1 MNFVLRSLLGL
12 ACLVCIAAASESV
25 STIHM
30 VKAKAALRAQSVVRK
45 LKPKAP
51 SRITIDGKLDKIP
64 SILAYDLFSDA
75 RGEEDGIIAFEGTAS
90 GGLKMTSFTEP
101 VMSITVKDAN
111 VHKKHKEVR
120 GVAQLEGNHLHDWL
134 DVTDNNHSTTEGA
147 IGKHIP
153 DRKHAYHQASSS
165 GELPYKDDDVYGDP
179 VLAEKIT
186 IKSKLTLPHGIMQ
199 VVPSADVNVGGM
211 LQWKLAVSDT
221 FEKPVDGWHSVGN
234 PSNKRNSCAKGMYH
248 YTFHPFRPCG
258 WLYRPHTPCKFT
270 LSNISSFEFTQVY

>member
-12 ACLVCIAAASESV
+12 ACLVCIATASESV

-30 VKAKAALRAQSVVRK
+30 VKAQAALRAQSVVRK

-64 SILAYDLFSDA
+64 SILTYDLFSDA
-75 RGEEDGIIAFEGTAS
+75 RGEEDGVIAFEGTAS

-120 GVAQLEGNHLHDWL
+120 EVARLEGNHLHDWL

-153 DRKHAYHQASSS
+153 DRKHAYHQTSAS

-186 IKSKLTLPHGIMQ
+186 INNKVTVPHGILQ
-199 VVPSADVNVGGM
+199 VVPSADSECRWNATMETGG
-211 LQWKLAVSDT
+211 L
-221 FEKPVDGWHSVGN
+221 
-234 PSNKRNSCAKGMYH
+234 
-248 YTFHPFRPCG
+248 
-258 WLYRPHTPCKFT
+258 
-270 LSNISSFEFTQVY
+270 